1 MNKDNELNKLMVRVD
16 KIMNE
21 TSDDKGYADV
31 SIGYHNFEDG
41 KYPASACSDTASDLF
56 NYSKNQ
62 LDQGIQLFNTAVSMY
77 GDHDYPIHSDNIIGM
92 TLDSIYNTLNAQLI
106 HLDNELYY
114 RVIPIMCNEL
124 SDLYDEKLDDI
135 HGIRIGHMLY
145 THLLTDI
152 DEKYIP
158 FMLPYSSILSKIAG
172 VDLEHSASLVDQFY
186 FDNDKEFEVKEDN
199 VLKIMD
205 DINTTSLMA
214 NEMGLRLYNFIVLN
228 LYISTNEYIKYRTKD
243 FTDKQIEEFYEEA
256 YVIIQNAVITIHDSY
271 LDHLKMVLMSAADKF
286 PYLKEYVKYYR
297 NRMFGDVPDNGKYRF

>member
-16 KIMNE
+16 KIIENKK
-21 TSDDKGYADV
+21 DDKGYEDIT
-31 SIGYHNFEDG
+31 IGYHIFEDS
-41 KYPASACSDTASDLF
+41 KYPVSSFSDTTSDIFTL
-56 NYSKNQ
+56 SKNT
-62 LDQGIQLFNTAVSMY
+62 LDQGMQMFNTAVTMY

-92 TLDSIYNTLNAQLI
+92 TLNSIYTTIDTQLI

-124 SDLYDEKLDDI
+124 SDLSDEKL
-135 HGIRIGHMLY
+135 GIRIGTILY

-158 FMLPYSSILSKIAG
+158 FIPPYSSILSKIAG

-186 FDNDKEFEVKEDN
+186 FDNDKEFEVKDDN

-214 NEMGLRLYNFIVLN
+214 DEMGLRLYNFIVLN
-228 LYISTNEYIKYRTKD
+228 LYISINEYIKYRIKD
-243 FTDKQIEEFYEEA
+243 FTDKQIEELYEEA

-271 LDHLKMVLMSAADKF
+271 LDHLKMVLMSASDKF

-297 NRMFGDVPDNGKYRF
+297 NRMFRMFGDVPDNGKHRF

>member
-1 MNKDNELNKLMVRVD
+1 MSTNNELTKLMVKVD

-62 LDQGIQLFNTAVSMY
+62 LDQGIQLFNAAVSMY

-124 SDLYDEKLDDI
+124 SDLSDEKLD
-135 HGIRIGHMLY
+135 IRIGTMLY

-152 DEKYIP
+152 DEKYIS
-158 FMLPYSSILSKIAG
+158 FVHHCSSILSKISG
-172 VDLEHSASLVDQFY
+172 INLEYSVSLVDQFY

-228 LYISTNEYIKYRTKD
+228 LYISINEYIKYRTRD

-286 PYLKEYVKYYR
+286 PYLKEYVKYYK
-297 NRMFGDVPDNGKYRF
+297 NRMYGEVPNDGRYRF

>member
-1 MNKDNELNKLMVRVD
+1 MSTNNELTKLMVKVD

-92 TLDSIYNTLNAQLI
+92 TLDSIYNTLNTQLI

-114 RVIPIMCNEL
+114 RIIPIMCNEL
-124 SDLYDEKLDDI
+124 SDLSDEKLD
-135 HGIRIGHMLY
+135 IRIGTMLY

-152 DEKYIP
+152 DEKYISFVP
-158 FMLPYSSILSKIAG
+158 HCFSILSKISAIN
-172 VDLEHSASLVDQFY
+172 LECSASLVDQFY

-228 LYISTNEYIKYRTKD
+228 LYISINEYIKYRTRD

-286 PYLKEYVKYYR
+286 PYLKEYVKYYK
-297 NRMFGDVPDNGKYRF
+297 NRMYGEVPNNGRYRF